1 MVKIAYSDDLP
12 EISQCM
18 GNASSA
24 LMIDFTD
31 LQLLIHIRV
40 RFLHPYQHCLAIMGI
55 KGAATDKLFS
65 NPMVKHL

>member
-1 MVKIAYSDDLP
+1 MVKIAYSDNLP

-24 LMIDFTD
+24 LMIDFMD

-40 RFLHPYQHCLAIMGI
+40 
-55 KGAATDKLFS
+55 
-65 NPMVKHL
+65 